1 MKKRTKALALVLTVL
16 LVGGIIIVKTLGYQT
31 SIRKH
36 LPSGATEIKEEIFG
50 MNDFTRY
57 MKAKC
62 SESDFETFKRS
73 LGYTEE
79 NLLTEHDRQNFSWG
93 QVNTDPVDSWWS
105 PTGIIEGS
113 YGRYDESGE
122 FSSMIKYEGGYAY
135 FIAHKW

>member
-1 MKKRTKALALVLTVL
+1 MGFAAVKA
-16 LVGGIIIVKTLGYQT
+16 IDYQH

-36 LPSGATEIKEEIFG
+36 LPSGAKEVKEEIYG

-62 SESDFETFKRS
+62 SEADFETFKRN

-79 NLLTEHDRQNFSWG
+79 NLLGESEVDSFSWS

-105 PTGIIEGS
+105 PTGKIEGS
-113 YGRYDESGE
+113 YGRYDESSE
-122 FSSMIKYEGGYAY
+122 FYSMIKYEDGHAY
-135 FIAHKW
+135 FIAQKW